1 MVNKRPITDFGKSV
15 KFALIDEG
23 KTLTWLSEEVTKKTG
38 LYLDS
43 SYMNKILTGQK
54 NPEKIIDAIKEIL
67 EI

>member
-15 KFALIDEG
+15 KFALINEG

-43 SYMNKILTGQK
+43 SYMSKILTGQK
-54 NPEKIIDAIKEIL
+54 NPKKIIDAIKEIL

>member
-23 KTLTWLSEEVTKKTG
+23 KTLTWLSAEVTKKTG

>member
-1 MVNKRPITDFGKSV
+1 MNKRPITDFGKNV

-23 KTLTWLSEEVTKKTG
+23 KTLTWLSEEVTKRTG

-54 NPEKIIDAIKEIL
+54 KPKKIISAIEEIL
-67 EI
+67 NI

>member
-1 MVNKRPITDFGKSV
+1 MNKTKITDFGKKV
-15 KFALIDEG
+15 KVALIDKG

-43 SYMNKILTGQK
+43 SYMNKILTGQR
-54 NPEKIIDAIKEIL
+54 NPEKIITAIKEIL